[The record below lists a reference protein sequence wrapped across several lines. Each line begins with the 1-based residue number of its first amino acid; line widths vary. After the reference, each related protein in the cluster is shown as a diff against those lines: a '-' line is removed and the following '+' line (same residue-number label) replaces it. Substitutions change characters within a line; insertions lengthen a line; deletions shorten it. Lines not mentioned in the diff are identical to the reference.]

1 MKKIAFVI
9 LLFVLAGCGGG
20 HYYKVEE
27 GTASIYLNAADANSV
42 FFASSL
48 DSYKLHEAYRIDDDT
63 WEVRIPADNEFKYF
77 YIVDGVVYVPAC
89 RMTEED
95 DFGSE
100 NCIYEPGM

>member
-1 MKKIAFVI
+1 MKKTAFVI

-20 HYYKVEE
+20 HYLKVEE
-27 GTASIYLNAADANSV
+27 GSASIYLNAADAKSV

-48 DSYKLHEAYRIDDDT
+48 DRYKPREAYRIDDRM
-63 WEVRIPADNEFKYF
+63 WEVLVPADKGFKYF
-77 YIVDGVVYVPAC
+77 YMVDGVVYIPDC
-89 RMTEED
+89 RMTEKD